1 MSYGF
6 GSPTKDWNLSKS
18 SPSHDDGKLRL
29 ENNQLRI
36 QVKQFQLDLQAE
48 QGKIQLNFIAH
59 FVNNKDKFEMFC
71 SIKEYICKSY
81 NTFHSRRYMYHM
93 SGEGTKNIQRKKY
106 PGIVHIVLDD
116 SHI

>member
-48 QGKIQLNFIAH
+48 QGKNPVCDFIAQLEILKTNLKC
-59 FVNNKDKFEMFC
+59 FVLRKKGF
-71 SIKEYICKSY
+71 YI
-81 NTFHSRRYMYHM
+81 FHSKRCHM
-93 SGEGTKNIQRKKY
+93 SGKGTKNIQRKKY
-106 PGIVHIVLDD
+106 PGIVYRVLDD
-116 SHI
+116 SHLLYNI

>member
-18 SPSHDDGKLRL
+18 SPSHDDGKLHL

-48 QGKIQLNFIAH
+48 QGKNPVDDFIA
-59 FVNNKDKFEMFC
+59 
-71 SIKEYICKSY
+71 
-81 NTFHSRRYMYHM
+81 
-93 SGEGTKNIQRKKY
+93 Q
-106 PGIVHIVLDD
+106 L
-116 SHI
+116 